1 MCFLKELGK
10 LDCAFQAILNRNLMK
25 HVKIYKSASVKSF
38 RLNQKFFSVPNGY
51 LEGIWLIWPT
61 GVSVLHV
68 SLFGSPRLKKYM
80 RQFNLKIFITQA
92 LWPQNWIL
100 YGKNP
105 ERSKSMAVGS
115 HSKTPFKSTLNPGH
129 SKPSQP
135 NPPTRLI
142 LWFLLAVTIDVSF
155 FFPQQWEGF
164 RCWGSHMKK
173 AWNPA
178 GGNSVTWRHLKGII
192 EKALPGVFGVESK
205 SPMSQI
211 LSTLNR
217 RKLFLHR
224 KKKCRYFV
232 SRRLVRCH
240 SPNKRISYQNAKKN
254 AKNGSLRWLPL
265 LVPQSRCD
273 SSSFSPRRSVSQI
286 GREMFIFVG
295 KKNQYPFSIN
305 PFSMGG

>member
-1 MCFLKELGK
+1 MQLGSQRRYMWFLKELGK

-25 HVKIYKSASVKSF
+25 HVKIYKSASVKWL

-129 SKPSQP
+129 SKPEQP
-135 NPPTRLI
+135 NPRSTLKFYRNNSNP
-142 LWFLLAVTIDVSF
+142 VDVMIPFGCDDRCF
-155 FFPQQWEGF
+155 FFF
-164 RCWGSHMKK
+164 F
-173 AWNPA
+173 AA
-178 GGNSVTWRHLKGII
+178 VGGV
-192 EKALPGVFGVESK
+192 
-205 SPMSQI
+205 
-211 LSTLNR
+211 
-217 RKLFLHR
+217 
-224 KKKCRYFV
+224 
-232 SRRLVRCH
+232 
-240 SPNKRISYQNAKKN
+240 
-254 AKNGSLRWLPL
+254 
-265 LVPQSRCD
+265 
-273 SSSFSPRRSVSQI
+273 
-286 GREMFIFVG
+286 
-295 KKNQYPFSIN
+295 
-305 PFSMGG
+305 